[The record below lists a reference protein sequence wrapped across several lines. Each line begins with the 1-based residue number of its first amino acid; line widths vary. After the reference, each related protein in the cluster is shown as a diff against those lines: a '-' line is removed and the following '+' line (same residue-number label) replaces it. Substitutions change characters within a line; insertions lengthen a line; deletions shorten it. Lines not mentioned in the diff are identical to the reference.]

1 MSSIELNIKN
11 KLCMLVA
18 LYWSPDQSYDEFSNV
33 VTNFESTLHAITLKK
48 LFLTMLLGDFNA
60 KNKLWFDQ
68 DNTMYERTIL
78 HDLMAQ

>member
-1 MSSIELNIKN
+1 MLIA
-11 KLCMLVA
+11 LCR
-18 LYWSPDQSYDEFSNV
+18 SPGQSYDELSNF

-68 DNTMYERTIL
+68 KNTTYERSIL
-78 HDLMAQ
+78 QDLMAQ